1 LLGQRPMAIMATESA
16 NSSKKAESHE
26 AQDERDTKRARP
38 HEVGSGK
45 GDKESQKTPPA
56 EPETLDSDL
65 EDLYDN
71 VACTD

>member
-1 LLGQRPMAIMATESA
+1 MAIMATETA

-26 AQDERDTKRARP
+26 AHDERDTKRAP
-38 HEVGSGK
+38 AHEVGSSK
-45 GDKESQKTPPA
+45 GHKESDKRPPA